1 MRAMV
6 KVCAVNL
13 ATLERKVYES
23 ITRAAQHC
31 GMSKEQVAKCFHQD
45 QQWNGW
51 YFCPPDQV
59 KAKAERIR
67 YLSTKWKKEGMSI
80 RTRATKPKKELVSL
94 RIDRHTVIMVPPEK
108 ATEAYAEMYRQKLKN
123 QVGKRPN
130 NKL

>member
-1 MRAMV
+1 MV

-31 GMSKEQVAKCFHQD
+31 GMSKEQVAKCYHQD

-51 YFCPPDQV
+51 YFCSPDQV
-59 KAKAERIR
+59 EAKAERIR
-67 YLSTKWKKEGMSI
+67 YLSTKWKKEGMPI

-108 ATEAYAEMYRQKLKN
+108 ATEAYAEEYRQKLKN

>member
-1 MRAMV
+1 MV

-31 GMSKEQVAKCFHQD
+31 GMSKEQVAKCYHQD

-59 KAKAERIR
+59 EAKAERIR
-67 YLSTKWKKEGMSI
+67 YLSNKWKKEGMPI
-80 RTRATKPKKELVSL
+80 RTRATKPKNELVSL
-94 RIDRHTVIMVPPEK
+94 VITEHPRTVIMVTPEK
-108 ATEAYAEMYRQKLKN
+108 ATEAYAEEYRQKLKN
-123 QVGKRPN
+123 QVEKRPN

>member
-1 MRAMV
+1 M
-6 KVCAVNL
+6 
-13 ATLERKVYES
+13 
-23 ITRAAQHC
+23 
-31 GMSKEQVAKCFHQD
+31 AKCFHQD

-59 KAKAERIR
+59 EAKAERIR
-67 YLSTKWKKEGMSI
+67 YLSTKWKKKGMPI

-123 QVGKRPN
+123 QVEKRPN

>member
-1 MRAMV
+1 MV

-13 ATLERKVYES
+13 ASLERKVYEN

-31 GMSKEQVAKCFHQD
+31 GMSKDQVAKCYHQD
-45 QQWNGW
+45 RQWNGW

-59 KAKAERIR
+59 EAKAERIR
-67 YLSTKWKKEGMSI
+67 YLSTKWKKEGMPIITS
-80 RTRATKPKKELVSL
+80 ATKPKKELVSL

-108 ATEAYAEMYRQKLKN
+108 ATEAYAEVYRQKLKN

>member
-1 MRAMV
+1 MV

-51 YFCPPDQV
+51 YFCTPDQV
-59 KAKAERIR
+59 EAKAERIR
-67 YLSTKWKKEGMSI
+67 YLSTKWKKEGMPI

-108 ATEAYAEMYRQKLKN
+108 ATEAYAEVYRQKLK
-123 QVGKRPN
+123 KPSR
-130 NKL
+130 KTTE